1 MTSESES
8 AGSDG
13 DAFWDAAE
21 PLIADGT
28 LEEGTIMGGRCV
40 RNAAGEFVG
49 MPHHKGPG
57 LVVKLPRDR
66 VDELIS
72 TGVGQSFAPAGK
84 VFKEWVLLEDFDADE
99 WDALLRESVAFVG

>member
-1 MTSESES
+1 MTNESGSER
-8 AGSDG
+8 SDG
-13 DAFWDAAE
+13 DAFWDVAE
-21 PLIADGT
+21 PLVADGT

-84 VFKEWVLLEDFDADE
+84 VFREWVLVEGFDADE
-99 WDALLRESVAFVG
+99 WDALLRESVAFVS